1 MIEGRSSIGRLGIR
15 IHATAGFGDIGFS
28 GNWTLEIDVVQPV
41 KIYAGIEIC
50 QIFYHTT
57 LGGLTKTYKGKYQ
70 GSKLP
75 LPSAIW
81 KEFQQE

>member
-1 MIEGRSSIGRLGIR
+1 MGTRSPFTEVSSRVI
-15 IHATAGFGDIGFS
+15 ATAGFGDIGFS